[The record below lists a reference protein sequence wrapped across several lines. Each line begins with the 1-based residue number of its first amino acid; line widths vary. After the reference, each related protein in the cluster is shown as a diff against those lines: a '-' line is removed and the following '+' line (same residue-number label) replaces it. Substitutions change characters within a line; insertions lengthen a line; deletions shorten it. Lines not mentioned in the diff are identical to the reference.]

1 MQGHPIVEAVFRHA
15 RERPTA
21 PAIRDGNS
29 SLDYAGLATALTR
42 AVDSLAESDAR
53 NLLLDADN
61 GIPWAVADLAAMA
74 VGLTVTPIPPFFTAA
89 QIAHVATSTD
99 ADLVL
104 ASSDHVPRWWQDQQ
118 WDPAADIGGL
128 AGFKRRRAVASVAPF
143 AGKIT
148 FTSGSTG
155 APKGVMLSNA
165 VLADVSAGI
174 VEALAP
180 IAPREHISVL
190 PLATLLE
197 NTAGLYAPLLHGSAC
212 YLPSAPKTGLSGA
225 SLDIQAFCELLNGST
240 ADTVILVPQL
250 LTAVVTLTE
259 LGMLLDPDFRL
270 MAVGGGRVSRSL
282 LARAK
287 ALGLPV
293 CEGYGLSECGSVLT
307 LNLPGLQRPGSVGRP
322 LSHARI
328 RVSERGEIEVKE
340 PLMAGYLEVEKRDE
354 AMAATPA
361 NPASAGWYRTG
372 DLGHFDN
379 DGYLYID
386 GRSRN
391 VFISSYGRN
400 VNPEWPEAA
409 LTQDPSIAQALVT
422 GEARDHNLALLWPR
436 GELTEAQIQA
446 VVDRANAELPDYAQV
461 HRWIALAEPLDPAL
475 QTDNGRLRRAAAL
488 QRFAPVIDQHFYG
501 DASGP
506 LWRQTAMHETTRSE
520 DALL

>member
-1 MQGHPIVEAVFRHA
+1 MQGNPIVEAVFRHA

-21 PAIRDGNS
+21 PAIRDANS
-29 SLDYAGLATALTR
+29 SLDYAGLAAALTG
-42 AVDSLAESDAR
+42 AVDRLAESDAR

-89 QIAHVATSTD
+89 QIAHVATATD
-99 ADLVL
+99 ADLVF
-104 ASSDHVPRWWQDQQ
+104 ASTDRAPRWWQDQQ

-128 AGFKRRRAVASVAPF
+128 AAFKRHGAGEGAQAF

-165 VLADVSAGI
+165 VLADTSAGI

-180 IAPREHISVL
+180 LAPREHISVL

-212 YLPSAPKTGLSGA
+212 YLPGKAQTGLSGA
-225 SLDIQAFCELLNGST
+225 SLDFQAFCDLLNGSR

-250 LTAVVTLTE
+250 LTAVVALTE
-259 LGMLLDPDFRL
+259 LGMLLTPDFRL

-282 LARAK
+282 LSRAE

-322 LSHARI
+322 LSHARL

-340 PLMAGYLEVEKRDE
+340 PLMAGYLDMEKRE
-354 AMAATPA
+354 NAIAATRED
-361 NPASAGWYRTG
+361 PASACWYRTG

-391 VFISSYGRN
+391 VFITSYGRN

-409 LTQDPSIAQALVT
+409 LTQDASIAQALVT

-436 GELTEAQIQA
+436 GQLTQEQVQA

-475 QTDNGRLRRAAAL
+475 QTENGRLRRAAAM
-488 QRFAPVIDQHFYG
+488 QRFAPIIDQHFAG
-501 DASGP
+501 EAAAP
-506 LWRQTAMHETTRSE
+506 LRRQTATHETTRSE